1 MRINAIQN
9 NNVNLHPN
17 FKMKIMPSES
27 VKYAVLTSRNLMVTD
42 KGQNKD
48 FVKEF
53 CNSLARIL
61 KSNQADRIWAT
72 CMRSCQKEVA
82 PSYVKEYYTNGK
94 SKEVLWLD
102 SIQEKE
108 HSYGNMMYSQEG
120 GNMMRT
126 LISYA
131 KTIKDVPEQKLNLTD
146 DELTHYAYKIL
157 GNDLHNSVWGFNYPE
172 AGSV

>member
-1 MRINAIQN
+1 
-9 NNVNLHPN
+9 LHPI

-27 VKYAVLTSRNLMVTD
+27 VKYAVLTSRNLMVMD
-42 KGQNKD
+42 KGQNKE
-48 FVKEF
+48 FVQEF
-53 CNSLARIL
+53 CNSLAKIL

-72 CMRSCQKEVA
+72 CMKSIPKVVA

-102 SIQEKE
+102 SIQKEE

-120 GNMMRT
+120 GNIMRT
-126 LISYA
+126 LIEYA

-146 DELTHYAYKIL
+146 NELTHYAYKTI
-157 GNDLHNSVWGFNYPE
+157 GKDLQNSIGGFYYPE
-172 AGSV
+172 AGRV